1 MRGSAGPPARPKAK
15 TPAERSVEF
24 DAKQAQL
31 REEAAERRKAAA
43 NADPKKKP
51 KRS

>member
-1 MRGSAGPPARPKAK
+1 MSASSGPPARPKAK

-31 REEAAERRKAAA
+31 RKEAADRRAAA
-43 NADPKKKP
+43 AKEDKKK
-51 KRS
+51 K

>member
-1 MRGSAGPPARPKAK
+1 MSASSGPPARPKAK

-31 REEAAERRKAAA
+31 RKEAADRREAAA
-43 NADPKKKP
+43 KKDGKKK
-51 KRS
+51 

>member
-1 MRGSAGPPARPKAK
+1 MSASSGPPARPKAK

-31 REEAAERRKAAA
+31 RKEAADRRAAA
-43 NADPKKKP
+43 AKKDSEKKK
-51 KRS
+51 K